1 MEKIPDKIMDLFPDI
16 NKLIGIKAS
25 RFISIQDTK
34 ESIKQIL
41 FNDEL
46 IKIKVDQ
53 IKEKK
58 NALVLFKEYFKTLSD
73 KLKGVFFLVYK
84 VSCII
89 YKH

>member
-25 RFISIQDTK
+25 RLISIQDTK

-73 KLKGVFFLVYK
+73 KLKVFFLVYN

>member
-1 MEKIPDKIMDLFPDI
+1 MEKVPDKIMDLFPDI

-25 RFISIQDTK
+25 RLISIQDTK

-73 KLKGVFFLVYK
+73 KLKVFFLVYN